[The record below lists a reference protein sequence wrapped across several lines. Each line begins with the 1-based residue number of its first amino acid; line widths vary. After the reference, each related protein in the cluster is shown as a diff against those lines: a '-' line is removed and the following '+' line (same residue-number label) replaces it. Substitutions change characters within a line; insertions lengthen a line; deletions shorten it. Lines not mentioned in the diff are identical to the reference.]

1 MAVLDRVAEAVRSLH
16 GRGVV
21 FCDLHPDNVLVGADD
36 RLVLIDFEVATLVE
50 EQARSALAHPGYAAP
65 PDRQGPAVDEYAL
78 ACMRLGVF
86 APETSMLLPFH
97 PGKVGQLADLIAE
110 TFPVPRESLDDA
122 VHTIAGSAPAAT
134 TPWPPLPGR
143 AGWPEVRTAL
153 TRAIVASAT
162 PEREDRL
169 FPGDVAQF
177 RPGGGVGFA
186 HGAAGVL
193 YALHHTGA
201 GRFPEYETWLRRR
214 ALEPMAGTGFYD
226 GRIGV
231 AYTLEDLGHRQDALD
246 VLQLS
251 LSEPMEGVELG
262 LRTGLAGIGLALWD
276 FWTRT
281 GESGFLANATRVVD
295 HIADRLGGPEDVP
308 EISGEGHPRAGLMHG
323 SSGLALLFLRA
334 YEHTPDDGLLD
345 LAEIAL
351 RQDLRRCVLDDYGTR
366 QVSQGWRTLP
376 YLEEGSAGIAL
387 ALRRFLRQRPD
398 TELAEALHSLQL
410 VTHSAFFVQPGLF
423 SGRAGLIMA
432 AADGRPPGRPDEV
445 TERLIRGLAWHA
457 VPYAD
462 GLAFPGDRLLR
473 LSMDLATGT
482 AGVLLALGTALHD
495 APVHLPMFESVPG
508 PEPHE

>member
-1 MAVLDRVAEAVRSLH
+1 
-16 GRGVV
+16 
-21 FCDLHPDNVLVGADD
+21 
-36 RLVLIDFEVATLVE
+36 VLIDFEVATLVE
-50 EQARSALAHPGYAAP
+50 ERARSALAHPGYAAP
-65 PDRQGPAVDEYAL
+65 PDRQGAAVDEYAL
-78 ACMRLGVF
+78 ACMRLGIF

-97 PGKVGQLADLIAE
+97 PGKVAQLADLIAE

-122 VHTIAGSAPAAT
+122 VRTIAGSTPETAMPEAA
-134 TPWPPLPGR
+134 TPWPPMPGR
-143 AGWPEVRTAL
+143 ADWSDVRAGL

-162 PEREDRL
+162 PERGDRL
-169 FPGDVAQF
+169 FPGDPAQF

-201 GRFPEYETWLRRR
+201 GRFPEYEAWLRRH
-214 ALEPMAGTGFYD
+214 ALEPTAGTGFYD
-226 GRIGV
+226 GRAGV
-231 AYTLEDLGHRQDALD
+231 AYTLDDLGYRQDALD
-246 VLQLS
+246 VIQLS
-251 LSEPMEGVELG
+251 LSEPMEGLELG
-262 LRTGLAGIGLALWD
+262 LRSGLAGIGLNLLE
-276 FWTRT
+276 FWART
-281 GESGFLANATRVVD
+281 GESGFLANSTRVVD
-295 HIADRLGGPEDVP
+295 HVADRLGGPEDVP

-323 SSGLALLFLRA
+323 SSGLALLFLQA
-334 YEHTPDDGLLD
+334 YQHTPDSGLLD

-387 ALRRFLRQRPD
+387 VLRRYLRHRPD
-398 TELAEALHSLQL
+398 PELAEVLRSLRL

-432 AADGRPPGRPDEV
+432 AADGQPPGRPDKI
-445 TERLIRGLAWHA
+445 TQRLITGLAWHA
-457 VPYAD
+457 VPHQD

-473 LSMDLATGT
+473 LSMDLATGS

-495 APVHLPMFESVPG
+495 EPVHLPLFASEPG
-508 PEPHE
+508 PKSDE